1 MSRVD
6 VVVKSG
12 ANFCYGR
19 FYEASS
25 DTAVCPG
32 GIKDLS
38 IEAVVS
44 LKKLQNHSYRVY
56 FGC

>member
-12 ANFCYGR
+12 ANFFYRR

-25 DTAVCPG
+25 DTAVCPS
-32 GIKDLS
+32 GIKNLI

-44 LKKLQNHSYRVY
+44 FKKLQNHSQRVY

>member
-1 MSRVD
+1 MNSVD

-25 DTAVCPG
+25 DSAVSPG

-44 LKKLQNHSYRVY
+44 FKKLQNHSHRVY